1 MEISKKTQ
9 NHKLGV
15 KKIMDLEK
23 AARSLYDAL
32 ISVKGIGPLT
42 EAMPALGTAEAY
54 QIQMV
59 NLKRMLAEGH
69 RVVGKKIG
77 LTSLGMQRLLN
88 VYEPDYGT
96 LMEDMLVENGGNID
110 ISRMISPKVECE
122 IAFVLKKDLSGP
134 VVLDSDVVDAV
145 SYITPAFEIVDSRI
159 KDWKI
164 KLPDTI
170 ADNASAGK
178 LVLSGNAFELRDFDL
193 ANLGM
198 YNTKNGEL
206 CNSACGVEVMGNPVR
221 AVTWLANKLIGFDMP
236 LKAGEII
243 LSGAFAAAIEAKK
256 GDRFAACF
264 DRMGKVE
271 VQFI

>member
-1 MEISKKTQ
+1 MGVNEIM
-9 NHKLGV
+9 N
-15 KKIMDLEK
+15 LEK
-23 AARSLYDAL
+23 AARSLYEAL
-32 ISVKGIGPLT
+32 VSAEGIGPLT
-42 EAMPALGTAEAY
+42 ESMPDLGTEEAY
-54 QIQMV
+54 QIQMI

-96 LMEDMLVENGGNID
+96 LMEDMLVKNGGSID
-110 ISRMISPKVECE
+110 ISKMISPKVECE
-122 IAFVLKKDLSGP
+122 IAFVLKKDLPGP
-134 VVLDSDVVDAV
+134 VVLESDVVDAV
-145 SYITPAFEIVDSRI
+145 SYIAPALEIVDSRI
-159 KDWKI
+159 LDWKI

-178 LVLSGNAFELRDFDL
+178 LVVSSNAFEMRGFDL

-198 YNTKNGEL
+198 YNLKNGEL
-206 CNSACGVEVMGNPVR
+206 CNSACGIEVMGHPVR
-221 AVTWLANKLIGFDMP
+221 AVTWLANKLIGFGMP

-256 GDRFAACF
+256 GDRFAAHF

-271 VQFI
+271 VEFD

>member
-1 MEISKKTQ
+1 
-9 NHKLGV
+9 
-15 KKIMDLEK
+15 MDLNDAAELLFEAQEK
-23 AARSLYDAL
+23 AQGMRPVTELLLDLTVEDA
-32 ISVKGIGPLT
+32 
-42 EAMPALGTAEAY
+42 Y
-54 QIQMV
+54 RIQMI
-59 NLKRMLAEGH
+59 NLKKMLAEGH

-77 LTSLGMQRLLN
+77 LTSLGMQQLLN

-122 IAFVLKKDLSGP
+122 LAFVLKKDLEGP

-145 SYITPAFEIVDSRI
+145 SYIAPAFEIVDSRI
-159 KDWKI
+159 EGWKI

-206 CNSACGVEVMGNPVR
+206 CNSACGIEVMGNPLR
-221 AVTWLANKLIGFDMP
+221 AVTWLANKLISFDMP

-256 GDRFAACF
+256 GDRFAASF

>member
-1 MEISKKTQ
+1 MT
-9 NHKLGV
+9 N
-15 KKIMDLEK
+15 LES

-32 ISVKGIGPLT
+32 EIAKGIGPLT
-42 EAMPALGTAEAY
+42 EAIPGLTTGEAY
-54 QIQMV
+54 KIQMI
-59 NLKRMLAEGH
+59 NLKKRLSEGH
-69 RVVGKKIG
+69 RVIGKKIG

-96 LMEDMLVENGGNID
+96 LMEDMLVQSGGSID

-122 IAFVLKKDLSGP
+122 IAFVLKKDLPGP
-134 VVLDSDVVDAV
+134 TVLETDVLDAV
-145 SYITPAFEIVDSRI
+145 SYIAPALEIVDSRVEN
-159 KDWKI
+159 WKI

-178 LVLSGNAFELRDFDL
+178 LVIGTDKFEMRDFDL

-198 YNTKNGEL
+198 YNLKNGEL
-206 CNSACGVEVMGNPVR
+206 CNSACGIEVMGNPVR
-221 AVTWLANKLIGFDMP
+221 AVTWLANKLVTFDMP

-243 LSGAFAAAIEAKK
+243 LSGAFAAAIDAQK
-256 GDRFAACF
+256 GDRFAAHF

-271 VQFI
+271 VQFV